1 MDTTEILVVT
11 KRRKRRRWSFDEKRM
26 ICAQTRVPGVSVSQ
40 VARRYNVNANQVFN
54 WLKDPR
60 FAVSDRVED
69 TANFLPVEIVSHV
82 VHEAARP
89 VSDDGKIEI
98 ALSGGHRLSISG
110 AYDPEALAHLLRSL
124 SE

>member
-1 MDTTEILVVT
+1 MDTSGILGVT
-11 KRRKRRRWSFDEKRM
+11 KRGKRRSWSTDEKRM

-60 FAVSDRVED
+60 FAGSDTVED
-69 TANFLPVEIVSHV
+69 AANFLPVEIVSPV
-82 VHEAARP
+82 AHEAARP
-89 VSDDGKIEI
+89 VSYDGKIEI

-110 AYDPEALAHLLRSL
+110 PYDPEALARLLRSL